1 MNAPATSVSVAPARA
16 EDLVAW
22 ELIRTLVGFDTTS
35 RDSNLALIHWV
46 RDWLAGHGVAS
57 TLTFDDERRKANLF
71 ATLPAHDGNADTG
84 GIVLSGHT
92 DVVPVDGQPWDTDP
106 FTATPVGDK
115 VHGRGVTDMKSFSAT
130 GLAFVPELLRR
141 GLRLPVHFALSYDEE
156 TGCIGVHRL
165 LADIVARGV
174 APAGCIVG
182 EPTGMQVVVAHKG
195 KKAWRCRVRGFEAHS
210 SLTPMGVNAVQV
222 GCDIVAFLTQ
232 KARAFR
238 DRGGFDDAY
247 DVPFTTVHTGVIRG
261 GTAVNIIPRDC
272 HFDFEIRHLPFD
284 DPDAFFADVK
294 AYAESLLPEM
304 RKVAADTW
312 IEFDHLSTL
321 PGFDTGGDSAIA
333 ALGHHCNGAHDHGK
347 VSFGTEASLF
357 HNAGIPT
364 IICGP
369 GHIAQAHQPN
379 EWVAVEQLARC
390 EAFMRRLADRVCLPQ

>member
-284 DPDAFFADVK
+284 DPDAFFADVR
-294 AYAESLLPEM
+294 AYAESLVPEM